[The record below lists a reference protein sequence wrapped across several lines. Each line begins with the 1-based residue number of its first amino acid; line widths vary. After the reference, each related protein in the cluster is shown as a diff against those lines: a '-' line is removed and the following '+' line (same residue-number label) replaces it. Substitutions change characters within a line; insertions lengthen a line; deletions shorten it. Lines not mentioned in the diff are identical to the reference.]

1 MGELTVLRAGPLM
14 TVQDLGRVGHRHEG
28 VSLGGALDRQAARI
42 ANWLVGNEESAAL
55 LEISLGRAR
64 FRFSD
69 ERTIAW
75 CGGEFQIRV
84 GGENF
89 PPGHACSVHAGEE
102 VEIAPGGRGCRVWMT
117 ISAGIDVPPVLG
129 SRATDL
135 RARFGGWH
143 GRALEEGDTLP
154 LGQRAFTGEM
164 PRVSAWSAPQEWSQ
178 TASPYPMLRLLR
190 GAEWAE
196 FSEASRNLFFSRP
209 FVVSPKCDR
218 MGARLEGE
226 PLQRRRPNERVSEP
240 VAPGTIQ
247 VPDDGQPII
256 LLGDCQTI
264 GGYPKIGHVISV
276 DLPRAAQL
284 RPNDSVRFV
293 EVTAREAALLHAQR
307 EEELQRFRIGLKLRA
322 R

>member
-1 MGELTVLRAGPLM
+1 
-14 TVQDLGRVGHRHEG
+14 
-28 VSLGGALDRQAARI
+28 
-42 ANWLVGNEESAAL
+42 
-55 LEISLGRAR
+55 
-64 FRFSD
+64 
-69 ERTIAW
+69 
-75 CGGEFQIRV
+75 
-84 GGENF
+84 
-89 PPGHACSVHAGEE
+89 VHAGEE
-102 VEIAPGGRGCRVWMT
+102 VEIAPGSRGYRAWMA

-135 RARFGGWH
+135 RARFGGWE
-143 GRALEEGDTLP
+143 GRALRDGDTLP
-154 LGQRAFTGEM
+154 LRQRALAGEM
-164 PRVSAWSAPQEWSQ
+164 PRVSPWSGPREWSQ

-190 GAEWAE
+190 GAEWTE
-196 FSEASRNLFFSRP
+196 FSDASRNLLFSQA

-264 GGYPKIGHVISV
+264 GGYPRIGHVISV
-276 DLPRAAQL
+276 DLPPAAQL
-284 RPNDSVRFV
+284 RPNDPVRFL
-293 EVTAREAALLHAQR
+293 EVTAREAALLDAER
-307 EEELQRFRIGLKLRA
+307 REELQRFRVGLKLRA

>member
-1 MGELTVLRAGPLM
+1 MGELTALRAGPLT
-14 TVQDLGRVGHRHEG
+14 TVQDLGRAGHRQEG
-28 VSLGGALDRQAARI
+28 VSLGGALDRQAARV

-69 ERTIAW
+69 ERTVGW
-75 CGGEFQIRV
+75 CGGEFQISA
-84 GGENF
+84 GDEKF
-89 PPGHACSVHAGEE
+89 PPGHACAVHAGEE
-102 VEIAPGGRGCRVWMT
+102 VEIAPTGRGCRAWIA
-117 ISAGIDVPPVLG
+117 ISGGVDVPPVLG

-135 RARFGGWH
+135 RARFGGWE
-143 GRALEEGDTLP
+143 GRALEDGHTLP
-154 LGQRAFTGEM
+154 LGTRALAGEM
-164 PRVSAWSAPQEWSQ
+164 PRVSSWSAPREWSQ
-178 TASPYPMLRLLR
+178 TASPYPMLRVLR

-196 FSEASRNLFFSRP
+196 FSEAGRKLFLSQP

-284 RPNDSVRFV
+284 RPNDPVHFL
-293 EVTAREAALLHAQR
+293 EVTAGEAALLHAER
-307 EEELQRFRIGLKLRA
+307 GEELQRFRIGLKLRA